1 MLYFI
6 LGAIKLRTWI
16 IITDLFDENMGI
28 FSNSFITLTG
38 VELSLYRFNKFDKII
53 SVGTEYLN
61 VGCRKKIAKTTD
73 VSLFEKRGTDS
84 NPNTRVLYPKRLKK
98 TNF

>member
-6 LGAIKLRTWI
+6 LGAIKLRTRI

-53 SVGTEYLN
+53 SVGTKCFNE
-61 VGCRKKIAKTTD
+61 GCRKKQQQQISRKPQM
-73 VSLFEKRGTDS
+73 FHC
-84 NPNTRVLYPKRLKK
+84 LKK
-98 TNF
+98 KNEVPFLTGTPVKTS